1 MIGPADFSNEN
12 SIDATAFPGTSAHA
26 AAALVEKTSGK

>member
-12 SIDATAFPGTSAHA
+12 SIDATAFPGTSARA
-26 AAALVEKTSGK
+26 QQQLVRMQKER